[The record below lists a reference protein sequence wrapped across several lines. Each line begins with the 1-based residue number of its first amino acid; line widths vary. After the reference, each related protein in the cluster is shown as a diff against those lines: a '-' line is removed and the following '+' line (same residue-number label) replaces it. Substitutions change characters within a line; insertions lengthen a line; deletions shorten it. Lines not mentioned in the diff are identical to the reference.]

1 MDVNILNG
9 LSKAELIEKIVN
21 LEKQLRRSN
30 EELAYHEQAQFEWSG
45 NLGKWQ
51 WNVRE
56 NKVQFNAKKVQA
68 LGYQLQ
74 DIQGEIGFEFF
85 TSKIHPDD
93 YEMVMQNMR
102 DHLYGVSGAYE
113 CEYRIQCRDGEWKW
127 FYDRGIII
135 KRDTEN
141 RPLELV
147 GIVFDISEQKKT
159 QLELEAKNDQLMQLN
174 ENKNLMLSI
183 IAHDLRSPLGAMDG
197 LMSEIKDVSVLAGQT
212 ALMNDFA
219 LSVHNMYSLVNNL
232 LEWAVFQ
239 KDVFGL
245 DFKELSVYDVSQV
258 AVKHLKLNAD
268 KKNIQIINNIQ
279 PQTRSVFDEKMIMT
293 VFRNLVSNAIK
304 FTPRN
309 GRIELSD
316 RIQGGNVEITIKDNG
331 IGISPEIAEG
341 IFSIS
346 KTKTAKGTDGEKG
359 TGLGLVLC
367 RDFVE
372 KNGGSIRVKSEPG
385 KGSAFIFSLP
395 LSQ

>member
-21 LEKQLRRSN
+21 LENQLRRSN

-113 CEYRIQCRDGEWKW
+113 CEYRIQCRDGDWKW

-135 KRDTEN
+135 KRDAEN